1 MTTLLQPW
9 ADDVWIAAAPQT
21 MLGLH
26 LGTRM
31 TVVRLPGGA
40 LWVHSPIAATATLR
54 AELDA
59 LGPVAHIVA
68 PSLFHHLHAGDIAK
82 AYPRAMVHAP
92 GALRRKRPDLEI
104 DADLSGA
111 AHPDWRG
118 VLSPLPIE
126 GCSLRET
133 VFHHARSRSVISS
146 DLTENFSTSPH
157 WPTRLYLKA
166 GGVHGKVGWS
176 RLLRF
181 VYRDKKAARRS
192 IDALLER
199 DFDRAVIAHGDP
211 LTSGAKD
218 AVRETFA
225 FL

>member
-9 ADDVWIAAAPQT
+9 GDDVWIATAPQT
-21 MLGLH
+21 MFGLH

-31 TVVRLPGGA
+31 TVVRLPGGS
-40 LWVHSPIAATATLR
+40 LWVHSPIAATGPLR

-59 LGPVAHIVA
+59 LGPVAHVVA
-68 PSLFHHLHAGDIAK
+68 PSLFHHLHAGDMAK
-82 AYPRAMVHAP
+82 AYPGAMVHAP
-92 GALRRKRPDLEI
+92 AALKKKRPDLEI
-104 DADLSGA
+104 DAELSGA
-111 AHPDWRG
+111 AHPEWKDA
-118 VLSPLPIE
+118 LSPLAIE
-126 GCSLRET
+126 GCALGET
-133 VFHHARSRSVISS
+133 VFLHAGSKSVISS

-166 GGVHGKVGWS
+166 GGVYGKPGWS
-176 RLLRF
+176 RLLHF

-211 LTSGAKD
+211 LTSGAKE
-218 AVRETFA
+218 AVRQTFA